1 MKLSQLRYFKT
12 VAELGKITLAADA
25 IHISPPALS
34 ASITSLE
41 EEMSVALFNRTS
53 NRIVL
58 NQQGEIFLRYVNQIF
73 NNIECA
79 KLEIRQSLENTDEM
93 IYIAVTTSNLWPPL
107 IADFSMA
114 CPDIMVSCTTLKLSR
129 LDNFNISHLHA
140 FILAEQ
146 GDFNAAGL
154 ESVRL
159 FEEKPMAILPPD
171 HPLAQRESLELI
183 DLQNEILFLPMA
195 DQSLNKRIKEMFYEN
210 MVPLRH
216 VNECSDSIRNM
227 MVSEGRGISFA
238 TTHTFHTTNTTLKYI
253 PIEVPNCHWEQHI
266 FWQKSRP
273 LSCNERAFK
282 EFILNRYGVS

>member
-1 MKLSQLRYFKT
+1 MKLSQLKYFKT
-12 VAELGKITLAADA
+12 VADLGKITLAADA

-34 ASITSLE
+34 VSIASLE
-41 EEMSVALFNRTS
+41 EEMGVALFNRTS

-73 NNIECA
+73 NNIESA

-93 IYIAVTTSNLWPPL
+93 IYIAVTTSNLWPSM
-107 IADFSMA
+107 IADFSLA

-129 LDNFNISHLHA
+129 LDIFNISRLHT

-146 GDFNAAGL
+146 GDFNTAGL

-159 FEEKPMAILPPD
+159 FEEKPVAILPPD
-171 HPLAQRESLELI
+171 HPLAHRESLELI

-195 DQSLNKRIKEMFYEN
+195 DQSLNKRIKVMFYEN

-238 TTHTFHTTNTTLKYI
+238 TTHTFHANNTALKYI
-253 PIEVPNCHWEQHI
+253 PIEVPNCHWAQHI
-266 FWQKSRP
+266 FWQKNRP

-282 EFILNRYGVS
+282 EFILNRYSVS